1 MSIIHRSR
9 AHSLSLDAARA
20 AAEEIAQQLADKY
33 GIRYEWVGSVIH
45 FKGAGA
51 KGKLTVRH
59 AQMEI
64 LIELSLMLRPLKG
77 RIEGAVEE
85 YLDQYCV

>member
-1 MSIIHRSR
+1 MSVIHKRRS
-9 AHSLSLDAARA
+9 HTLSHNAARTS
-20 AAEEIAQQLADKY
+20 AEEIARQLSDKY
-33 GIRYEWVGSVIH
+33 GIRYEWVGSSIH

-51 KGKLTVRH
+51 KGVLTVQP

-64 LIELSLMLRPLKG
+64 QIELSLMLRPVKG
-77 RIEGAVEE
+77 KIEGAVER

>member
-1 MSIIHRSR
+1 MSVIHKTRS
-9 AHSLSLDAARA
+9 HSLSLDVARES
-20 AAEEIAQQLADKY
+20 AEEIARELSAKY
-33 GIRYEWVGSVIH
+33 GIRYEWVGSSIH

-51 KGKLTVRH
+51 KGWLSVHH

-64 LIELSLMLRPLKG
+64 EIELSLLLRPVK
-77 RIEGAVEE
+77 RAIEGAVER